1 MSEKTKFNDF
11 APAPQTADQA
21 VIEEELARQRLNRA
35 LGKDVDE
42 TEIASLKDLQDTLAS
57 RPPEGSYQEY
67 VDVEA
72 KEPLNEGVFTGD
84 VFYKDDAV
92 YSITARSEAGDQ
104 VMVTVVTSKSHEAG
118 VDETQLM
125 TEDEARKLLD
135 GAELVDSG
143 VDRENAAFTSGTLE
157 TKSDAVVTATSA
169 ETTQNSTNFTE
180 LSVDEQRKLLRT
192 LFGKELVDQLSDA
205 DLAKYAAVGSEL
217 PGKQTTAEATPES
230 AKLTDEQKAELKK
243 DVEKTILHDIEVD
256 ADFKDNDAFI
266 AKLTELRDNLVNGTI
281 FNYGGITVDEA
292 NDAIQSVLDK
302 NYKEAPRLFEAA
314 AATIDSDTDNAAS
327 DELLKDLQ
335 MTPEERKNRDLLK
348 IYRNASDD
356 ERRRINE
363 IAWGENLENPLEGY
377 DPEIARNISDEDA
390 IELMRNAFENGYKL
404 PIDAADSDAE
414 PQDDD
419 SDAEQDSS
427 DDETEQQDAPTG
439 FLNRLRSRWD
449 NMENRRKKVTRAI
462 GGIVLTAAGIT
473 MAVLIAKNGGDH
485 SAALDAANNLQSTG
499 IKPSEHANDPQA
511 FANFAGSL
519 KDLHVGAGQGV
530 YDVLAH
536 NGIDKSKV
544 SYAELYDLQRQFPKE
559 LYLQQVGNV
568 TDVRITSPG
577 NLSQPLADAL
587 AKLASN

>member
-1 MSEKTKFNDF
+1 MSEQYSPKSFDDGDSDYRQFKDMQYRDELLGGAEQGSVRYEEAKVYDEHLKALKDKEGRTDDDVYNEATKQPDAVDRAIAAGNPQVRFMKALAEQIATLRNKAVDADRADRDVQALKDKEDSFNDRL
-11 APAPQTADQA
+11 ADYENSEDA
-21 VIEEELARQRLNRA
+21 DPSVIDRLMELATAEQAAAADNSGETGEQTTTPETEA
-35 LGKDVDE
+35 EKPEADVD
-42 TEIASLKDLQDTLAS
+42 
-57 RPPEGSYQEY
+57 
-67 VDVEA
+67 
-72 KEPLNEGVFTGD
+72 
-84 VFYKDDAV
+84 YKD
-92 YSITARSEAGDQ
+92 
-104 VMVTVVTSKSHEAG
+104 M
-118 VDETQLM
+118 
-125 TEDEARKLLD
+125 
-135 GAELVDSG
+135 
-143 VDRENAAFTSGTLE
+143 
-157 TKSDAVVTATSA
+157 
-169 ETTQNSTNFTE
+169 
-180 LSVDEQRKLLRT
+180 
-192 LFGKELVDQLSDA
+192 
-205 DLAKYAAVGSEL
+205 
-217 PGKQTTAEATPES
+217 
-230 AKLTDEQKAELKK
+230 TDEQKAEFLK
-243 DVEKTILHDIEVD
+243 DVKGLVYDNIGDAYRFGDKEAFAEQVKKLRDSLMRDGGIELNE
-256 ADFKDNDAFI
+256 ADQVVHQA
-266 AKLTELRDNLVNGTI
+266 LTETYEGI
-281 FNYGGITVDEA
+281 FDSNETPA
-292 NDAIQSVLDK
+292 DK
-302 NYKEAPRLFEAA
+302 P
-314 AATIDSDTDNAAS
+314 DSDADNAAS
-327 DELLKDLQ
+327 DELLEELQ
-335 MTPEERKNRDLLK
+335 MTPEERKNRDLLN
-348 IYRNASDD
+348 IYRNASED

-377 DPEIARNISDEDA
+377 DPEIARNISDDDA

-404 PIDAADSDAE
+404 PIDAAADSDAE

-427 DDETEQQDAPTG
+427 DDEAEQQDAPTG

-587 AKLASN
+587 AKLARN